1 MHEAASAHVRSALIG
16 RLVGVMLSRIS
27 ERDVRATGLLLCAAC
42 VAYFYL
48 LDRFVFSSTH
58 FSPVFRALLTRY
70 DLHAAWLALAICMLA
85 GLWKRPAP
93 ILRLIDFVGQHP
105 IGVALT
111 TVGALAI
118 SAQVVYH
125 DYPLSMDEYAAVFQS
140 KVFASGT
147 VAAQVPPDLVDW
159 LVVRGFNGTFLIGS
173 PQTGRVIEAYWPGFA
188 LLLTPFQFL
197 SIPWLCNASLSGLS
211 VWLIYWITREITG
224 ETRAAG
230 WAMLFAL
237 ASGAFLANGISYYS
251 MQAHLAANLVFVAL
265 LLRPSKYR
273 ACAAG
278 LIGSLALI
286 LHNPVPHA
294 LFAIPWIGALALQSD
309 RRRYLLPLVAG
320 YLPGLVIGIGW
331 LLYRAQIGLGSP
343 DFAAIGGAAAGVFA
357 WPNAMLLNARVAALV
372 KMCVWAMPSLFALT
386 LLGAFLRRADSRVR
400 LLIFSATLTFVA
412 YVFVR
417 FDQGHGWGYRYFHS
431 AWGVVPILAGCALAD
446 RPQIDGRLISF
457 AGASAILSLLFLIP
471 FQMRQIDQF
480 ITQHLAQLSPPKRPG
495 NNVYFIHPLGGFYVA
510 DLIQFDPL
518 FRNRDLLLVSHG
530 EALDSQLIQRNW
542 PDAVKVSGNHAA
554 DQWYLGIQDRRQTI
568 PGGKDERQFVIAH
581 IPR

>member
-1 MHEAASAHVRSALIG
+1 
-16 RLVGVMLSRIS
+16 MLSRIS

-93 ILRLIDFVGQHP
+93 ILRLIDFIGQHP

-159 LVVRGFNGTFLIGS
+159 LVVHGFNGAFLIGS

-265 LLRPSKYR
+265 LMRPSPNR
-273 ACAAG
+273 AFAAG
-278 LIGSLALI
+278 LVGSLALI
-286 LHNPVPHA
+286 LHNPVPHT
-294 LFAIPWIGALALQSD
+294 LFAVPWLVVLALRSD
-309 RRRYLLPLVAG
+309 RRRDLLALLIG
-320 YLPGLVIGIGW
+320 YLPGVALAVGW
-331 LLYRAQIGLGSP
+331 LLFRAGTGT
-343 DFAAIGGAAAGVFA
+343 GGPNLAPIEGVTAGVFV
-357 WPNAMLLNARVAALV
+357 WPNGVLLNARVAALV
-372 KMCVWAMPSLFALT
+372 KMSVWAMPALFALA
-386 LLGAFLRRADSRVR
+386 LWGGALRRADLRVG
-400 LLIFSATLTFVA
+400 LLASSAVLTFVA
-412 YVFVR
+412 YLFVR
-417 FDQGHGWGYRYFHS
+417 YDQGHGWGYRYFHS
-431 AWGVVPILAGCALAD
+431 AWGVVPILAACAMAD
-446 RPQIDGRLISF
+446 RPPINGRLVSF
-457 AGASAILSLLFLIP
+457 AGATAILSLLLLVP
-471 FQMRQIDQF
+471 FQMSQIDQF
-480 ITQHLAQLSPPKRPG
+480 ITQHLAQLGPPKRPG
-495 NNVYFIHPLGGFYVA
+495 NNVYFIHPLGGSYLA
-510 DLIQFDPL
+510 DMIQFDPL
-518 FRNRDLLLVSHG
+518 LRNRDLFLVSHG
-530 EALDSQLIQRNW
+530 ADLDTQMIHRNW
-542 PDAVKVSGNHAA
+542 PSAKQLSSNRAA
-554 DQWYLGIQDRRQTI
+554 DQWYLGTEDRRQAI
-568 PGGKDERQFVIAH
+568 PGSKNETQFVIAH